1 MSDETRTRRT
11 VTRRGVLRSGVAVT
25 ALGAGSALATAG
37 PSSARP
43 QAAAPT
49 AAGAPPADPTSRSHK
64 YFAFDTGLWNGHRGM
79 ENCRIGMGG
88 FVKDDDHNPLFRE
101 GIFENPRLPWEP
113 RFDNG
118 YPNVFWDPEH
128 KKFRCYYTLFLRDP
142 ASLDTPPDQRRTRD
156 YVIADR
162 ETGCCYAESTD
173 GVNWTKP
180 ALGLVSFDGSKN
192 NNILYEHVQ
201 GTSVLY
207 DPEDP
212 DPARRYKLITLR
224 EAGGTSLCVAFSSDG
239 IHFTE
244 LKPWPANSPSPGADC
259 HNLVFRDSRTDEY
272 VLITRLWDSN
282 IRVSAMSRSADFIN
296 WSKPVEVHRGNGFD
310 SQIYSMP
317 VFAYGDLYL
326 GLASLYRDGDTV
338 LPHHDTVDLALQWSV
353 NLTEWNNVEPGDST
367 FIPHGE
373 GMGKY
378 PRGDFD
384 SSVIFSSVPVEI
396 DDKLY
401 FYYMGGK
408 GRHTGWRES
417 ALGRGYIEKDKFA
430 CYESRTGN
438 KPTSITTQGLNFFG
452 DDIELLVDIDDGG
465 WVEVDLMNQGGT
477 VVQRGFEADNST
489 LRDVGHGWRR
499 LTWHDSSVMDL
510 DRGSFYALRIT
521 MRKARLWA
529 IQGDLYVRPLKY
541 TKP

>member
-1 MSDETRTRRT
+1 MSDETFRPM
-11 VTRRGVLRSGVAVT
+11 TRRGVLLGGLAAT
-25 ALGAGSALATAG
+25 AMGAAGTLAAAG
-37 PSSARP
+37 PSSAGP
-43 QAAAPT
+43 LVATPT
-49 AAGAPPADPTSRSHK
+49 ASGSPLADPTSRPHK
-64 YFAFDTGLWNGHRGM
+64 YFAFDTGIWNGHRGM
-79 ENCRIGMGG
+79 ANCQIKMGS
-88 FVKDDDHNPLFRE
+88 FVKDVDHNPLFRE

-142 ASLDTPPDQRRTRD
+142 ASLNTSPEERSGRD
-156 YVIADR
+156 YVIANR

-173 GVNWTKP
+173 GVHWAKP
-180 ALGLVSFDGSKN
+180 KLGLVSFDGSKD
-192 NNILYEHVQ
+192 NNILFEHVQ

-207 DPEDP
+207 DPADP
-212 DPARRYKLITLR
+212 DPTRRYKLITLR

-239 IHFTE
+239 IHFSD

-259 HNLVFRDSRTDEY
+259 HNLVFRDSRTNEY

-282 IRVSAMSRSADFIN
+282 IRVSAMSRSTDFIN

-317 VFAYGDLYL
+317 VFEYGDLYV
-326 GLASLYRDGDTV
+326 GLASLYRDGDTT
-338 LPHHDTVDLALQWSV
+338 LPHYDTVDQALQWSI
-353 NLTEWNNVEPGDST
+353 NLTEWNNVAPEDST
-367 FIPHGE
+367 FIPRGK

-396 DDKLY
+396 EDKLY

-408 GRHTGWRES
+408 GQHTGWRES

-430 CYESRTGN
+430 CYGSRTGN
-438 KPTSITTQGLNFFG
+438 RPSSLTSQGFNFFG
-452 DDIELLVDIDDGG
+452 ENVELLVDIEDGG
-465 WVEVDLMNQGGT
+465 WVKVDLMNQGGT
-477 VVQRGFEADNST
+477 VVQNGFEADNST
-489 LRDVGHGWRR
+489 LRDLGNGWHQ
-499 LTWHDSSVMDL
+499 LTWHNSSVMNL
-510 DRGSFYALRIT
+510 NRESFYAMRIT
-521 MRKARLWA
+521 MQKAKLWA

-541 TKP
+541 VKP

>member
-1 MSDETRTRRT
+1 MSDEAFSR
-11 VTRRGVLRSGVAVT
+11 VTRRGVLLGGLAAT
-25 ALGAGSALATAG
+25 AMGAAGTLAAAG
-37 PSSARP
+37 PSSASP
-43 QAAAPT
+43 SAAAPT
-49 AAGAPPADPTSRSHK
+49 AGISPSTDPTRGPHK
-64 YFAFDTGLWNGHRGM
+64 YFAFDTGIWNGHRGM
-79 ENCRIGMGG
+79 ANCRIEMGD
-88 FVKDDDHNPLFRE
+88 FVKDEEHNPLFRE

-142 ASLDTPPDQRRTRD
+142 ASLDTPPEERRGRD
-156 YVIADR
+156 YVIANR

-173 GVNWTKP
+173 GVHWTKP
-180 ALGLVSFDGSKN
+180 KLGLVSFDGSKD
-192 NNILYEHVQ
+192 NNILFEHVQ

-207 DPEDP
+207 DPADP
-212 DPARRYKLITLR
+212 DPTRRYKLITLR
-224 EAGGTSLCVAFSSDG
+224 EADKASLCVAFSSDG
-239 IHFTE
+239 IHFSD

-259 HNLVFRDSRTDEY
+259 HNLVFRDSRTSEY

-282 IRVSAMSRSADFIN
+282 IRVSAMSRSTDFIN

-317 VFAYGDLYL
+317 VFEYGGLYL
-326 GLASLYRDGDTV
+326 GLASLYRDGDTT
-338 LPHHDTVDLALQWSV
+338 LPYYDTVDLALQWSI
-353 NLTEWNNVEPGDST
+353 NLTEWNNVALDDST
-367 FIPHGE
+367 LIPHGK
-373 GMGKY
+373 GMEKY

-408 GRHTGWRES
+408 GRHTDWRES

-430 CYESRTGN
+430 CYGSRRGN
-438 KPTSITTQGLNFFG
+438 QPSSITSQGFNFFG
-452 DDIELLVDIDDGG
+452 ENVELLVDIEDGG
-465 WVEVDLMNQGGT
+465 RIEVDLMNQGGT
-477 VVQRGFEADNST
+477 VVQPGFEADNST
-489 LRDVGHGWRR
+489 LRDLGNGWHR
-499 LTWHDSSVMDL
+499 LTWRNSSVMTL
-510 DRGSFYALRIT
+510 NRESFYAMRIT
-521 MRKARLWA
+521 MRKAKLWA

-541 TKP
+541 AKP

>member
-1 MSDETRTRRT
+1 MSDETFRPM
-11 VTRRGVLRSGVAVT
+11 TRRGVLLGGLAAT
-25 ALGAGSALATAG
+25 AMGAAGTLAAAG
-37 PSSARP
+37 PSSAGP
-43 QAAAPT
+43 LVATPT
-49 AAGAPPADPTSRSHK
+49 ASGSPLADPTSRPHR
-64 YFAFDTGLWNGHRGM
+64 YFAFDTGIWNGHRGM
-79 ENCRIGMGG
+79 ANCQIEMGS
-88 FVKDDDHNPLFRE
+88 FVKDVDHNPLFRE

-142 ASLDTPPDQRRTRD
+142 ASLNTSPEKRSGRD
-156 YVIADR
+156 YVIANR

-173 GVNWTKP
+173 GVHWTKP
-180 ALGLVSFDGSKN
+180 KLGLVSFDGSKD
-192 NNILYEHVQ
+192 NNILFEHAQ

-207 DPEDP
+207 DPADP
-212 DPARRYKLITLR
+212 DPTRRYKLITLR

-239 IHFTE
+239 IHFSD

-259 HNLVFRDSRTDEY
+259 HNLVFRDSRTNEY

-282 IRVSAMSRSADFIN
+282 IRVSAMSRSTDFIN

-317 VFAYGDLYL
+317 VFEYGDLYV
-326 GLASLYRDGDTV
+326 GLASLYRDGDTT
-338 LPHHDTVDLALQWSV
+338 LPHYDTVDLALQWSI
-353 NLTEWNNVEPGDST
+353 NLTEWNNVAPEDST
-367 FIPHGE
+367 FIPHGK

-384 SSVIFSSVPVEI
+384 SSVIFSSIPVEI
-396 DDKLY
+396 EDKLY

-408 GRHTGWRES
+408 GPHTGWRES

-430 CYESRTGN
+430 CYGSRTGN
-438 KPTSITTQGLNFFG
+438 RPSSLTSQGFNFFG
-452 DDIELLVDIDDGG
+452 ENIELLVDIEEGG
-465 WVEVDLMNQGGT
+465 WVKVDLMNQGGT
-477 VVQRGFEADNST
+477 VVQNGFEADNST
-489 LRDVGHGWRR
+489 LRDLGNGWHQ
-499 LTWHDSSVMDL
+499 LTWHNSSVMNL
-510 DRGSFYALRIT
+510 NRESFYAMRIT
-521 MRKARLWA
+521 MQKAKLWA

-541 TKP
+541 AKP